1 MNPLTTSLPTPL
13 AFFFRQPDSAAALG
27 KFPNGNIRKCS
38 GGGKLQWLVER
49 RAAIP
54 ASASARKRVVPP
66 ISRSEVMTAVETKEP
81 PLRTRINFY
90 FPSSSGRGT
99 GSSWTTILIL
109 WPSGTSQG
117 FHSADRSQKDTRRE
131 DKGQFCRRR
140 DRERERD
147 CRCGAM
153 SPRDHPPAILG
164 MRESSSLACKMSS
177 SSWPWPI
184 SSSICPRR
192 KRSGARKGRGPGQ
205 DVEEIKRREGRS
217 VAPARG

>member
-1 MNPLTTSLPTPL
+1 MNPLTTSLLTPL
-13 AFFFRQPDSAAALG
+13 AFGNRIRRRRWGNFQMEILG
-27 KFPNGNIRKCS
+27 NVLERGPSREGV
-38 GGGKLQWLVER
+38 GGER
-49 RAAIP
+49 GAAIP

-147 CRCGAM
+147 CRCGAT

-192 KRSGARKGRGPGQ
+192 KRSGARKERGPGQ